1 MYVLYCICI
10 LCTVHMC
17 MCGCVH
23 VCIACVYCAVFV
35 FCVCVCVVHLNSF
48 MITCIWPSVHVP
60 SHHNALLHTEVC
72 PGASHH
78 SIRVLSLF
86 TDI

>member
-1 MYVLYCICI
+1 MYCTVYVFCV
-10 LCTVHMC
+10 LCTCVCVGVYMC
-17 MCGCVH
+17 VLH
-23 VCIACVYCAVFV
+23 VCTVLSLYF
-35 FCVCVCVVHLNSF
+35 VCVCVVHLNSF